1 MSRLIDEFSRATQAI
16 AQPMGFRTARPAAPA
31 ARILLIA
38 SLVIGTTGNPA
49 DCTHGANAILL
60 RTGKSRPT
68 AKAIQTIVESLPD
81 IPWGIYLDDNDDK
94 RAAAMVEA
102 GCDFAVF
109 PAASRI
115 ATTPREEKVG
125 RILQVE
131 SSMDDG
137 LLRAANDLPVDA
149 VLVADTFEGS
159 GSLVWHQMMIYQH
172 LARLISKP
180 LIVPITADVNGEEL
194 KALWEAGVDGA
205 VVEVDKTMTGGLK
218 ELRQAIDKLPPRSP
232 RKRDKVEALLPR
244 AGGESKAVTP
254 DEEEE
259 EEEYE

>member
-1 MSRLIDEFSRATQAI
+1 MSRLIEEFSRATQAA
-16 AQPMGFRTARPAAPA
+16 AQPMGFRTARPAASVT
-31 ARILLIA
+31 RILLIA
-38 SLVIGTTGNPA
+38 SLEIGATDNPA
-49 DCTHGANAILL
+49 DYTDGASALLL
-60 RTGKSRPT
+60 RPAKSRLT
-68 AKAIQTIVESLPD
+68 AETIQTMVESLPE
-81 IPWGIYLDDNDDK
+81 IPWGIYLDDNVDK
-94 RAAAMVEA
+94 QAAALIEA
-102 GCDFAVF
+102 GCDFVII
-109 PAASRI
+109 PAAGRI

-137 LLRAANDLPVDA
+137 LLRAVNDLPVDA
-149 VLVADTFEGS
+149 VLVTDTFEGS
-159 GSLVWHQMMIYQH
+159 GSLVWHQLMIFQH

-180 LIVPITADVNGEEL
+180 LIVPIPADVGEEEL

-205 VVEVDKTMTGGLK
+205 VVEVDSSSTGVLK

-232 RKRDKVEALLPR
+232 RKRDKMEALLPR
-244 AGGESKAVTP
+244 AGGESKAITP